1 MLVKLLSVVLEPLCA
16 GGAHAHQPSIRVVA
30 VDLLNATA
38 DRQHKAVV
46 ALMVLHIEVV
56 SGVAAAVERDV
67 AAIYQYLGECRAAV
81 YDIAAVPALNVR
93 R

>member
-16 GGAHAHQPSIRVVA
+16 GGAHAHHPSIRVVA

-67 AAIYQYLGECRAAV
+67 AAIYQYL
-81 YDIAAVPALNVR
+81 
-93 R
+93 